1 MTYDEISP
9 TMRSF
14 VGGWEAFRKL
24 GFRSRDIYLMV
35 GKSFALKGN
44 LAAFVAL
51 RTQGK
56 EFNLEVGPVASVA
69 EAHAEYEAVAAAISA
84 GLVPQADLDRMWQE
98 SECHQRAADFV
109 LAVHR
114 KGFELPGK
122 EAS

>member
-1 MTYDEISP
+1 MTYEEISP
-9 TMRSF
+9 TVRAI

-24 GFRSRDIYLMV
+24 GFRSCDIYLMV
-35 GKSFALKGN
+35 GKSFQLGGK

-69 EAHAEYEAVAAAISA
+69 EAHAEYEVVAAAISA
-84 GLVPQADLDRMWQE
+84 GHVAQADLDRMWQE

-109 LAVHR
+109 LAVHG

>member
-1 MTYDEISP
+1 VTYDEISP

-24 GFRSRDIYLMV
+24 GFRSRDIYLTV
-35 GKSFALKGN
+35 GKSFALKGK

-69 EAHAEYEAVAAAISA
+69 EAHAEYEVVAAAISA

-109 LAVHR
+109 IAVHQ
-114 KGFELPGK
+114 KGFELPG
-122 EAS
+122 EESS

>member
-1 MTYDEISP
+1 MTYGEISL

-35 GKSFALKGN
+35 SKSYQLKGAF
-44 LAAFVAL
+44 AAFVAL
-51 RTQGK
+51 RTQGR
-56 EFNLEVGPVASVA
+56 EFNLEVGPVSSVA
-69 EAHAEYEAVAAAISA
+69 EAHAEYEVVAAAIAA

-109 LAVHR
+109 LAVHQ

-122 EAS
+122 KSS